1 MHAGEYVSRRKRK
14 RKQERK
20 NKKKHGKKI
29 QWKKMYTTQWK
40 IRKTN
45 LPIIILVHFLCC
57 IWKIS
62 AIIPKSC
69 TIWVSLTMKVTFQ
82 TSLSLISDI
91 NKRKYDFFT
100 RKMVEKWE
108 QNFCCI
114 VFDSSNLPSAESQMS
129 DFFWRLLHI
138 LPSLSMI
145 FCHCFGEILDAN
157 FDAHLKKL
165 IKQKNN
171 INLG

>member
-1 MHAGEYVSRRKRK
+1 MLPATCHKK
-14 RKQERK
+14 WPWER
-20 NKKKHGKKI
+20 NVFFSFRSN
-29 QWKKMYTTQWK
+29 MTQWK
-40 IRKTN
+40 IRKSN

-138 LPSLSMI
+138 LPSWSMI